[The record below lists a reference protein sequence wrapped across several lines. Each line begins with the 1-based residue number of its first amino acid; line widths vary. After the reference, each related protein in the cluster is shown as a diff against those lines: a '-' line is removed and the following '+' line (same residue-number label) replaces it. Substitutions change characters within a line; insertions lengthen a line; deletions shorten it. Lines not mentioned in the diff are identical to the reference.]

1 LFDPA
6 LTAFFDRQRLA
17 QLYDRA
23 GDQWLKIQGLHM
35 NVIRRFRNLII
46 IACLGVVILVTPPNA
61 EKYGDRL
68 QIALPLLAL
77 GCNVA
82 TGGAGDYA
90 VRFFSMLFTVH
101 ASKNILGDAEINQRP
116 RGGGHGFPSAHTA
129 AATIGAS
136 NLVHECIGNSP
147 VTKIAVVLTAA
158 FVGTSR
164 VDAGAHT
171 IWQVLVGAMW
181 ALLFD
186 RAFRNI
192 RLRETS
198 IGRACSRGLRS
209 LSVRLRG
216 KLK

>member
-1 LFDPA
+1 
-6 LTAFFDRQRLA
+6 
-17 QLYDRA
+17 
-23 GDQWLKIQGLHM
+23 M
-35 NVIRRFRNLII
+35 NFIRRFRNSII
-46 IACLGVVILVTPPNA
+46 IVCLGAVVLTCSPTA

-90 VRFFSMLFTVH
+90 VRYFSMLFTVH

-129 AATIGAS
+129 SATIGAS

-147 VTKIAVVLTAA
+147 VVKTIVIVTAA

-171 IWQVLVGAMW
+171 IWQVLIGAIW
-181 ALLFD
+181 ALVFD
-186 RAFRNI
+186 RAFRQT
-192 RLRETS
+192 RFRDTYF
-198 IGRACSRGLRS
+198 GKVAARQYRRMAGLI
-209 LSVRLRG
+209 
-216 KLK
+216 KKN